1 MLYHFYE
8 LAKMTYSKLNAL
20 LKHTASM
27 NVRLT
32 GLIGIAAVLAGFY
45 LLRKGRGPQPPDRPQ
60 RDASIASKPPTET
73 NSTPIPLPELRAQLL
88 GIKTITISVPGVL
101 LEEWDP
107 KKLEKTTT
115 VKPQAVEIV
124 KELCVGMHV
133 YLIAHVRV
141 RNPPIKLR
149 V

>member
-1 MLYHFYE
+1 
-8 LAKMTYSKLNAL
+8 MTYSKLNAL

-32 GLIGIAAVLAGFY
+32 GLMGIAAVLAGFY
-45 LLRKGRGPQPPDRPQ
+45 LLRMKGRGPQRPDRPQ
-60 RDASIASKPPTET
+60 RDASIASKPPTEA
-73 NSTPIPLPELRAQLL
+73 NSTPIPLAELRAQLP

-107 KKLEKTTT
+107 KKFEKTAS

-141 RNPPIKLR
+141 LDPPIKLR